1 MIAFVGPIEKLT
13 LENTYFR
20 QVLCTGEHSQLVLM
34 CLAPGEEI
42 GNEVHPSVDQF
53 FRIEAGEA
61 KFVLNE
67 KQEHLAR
74 DGDAVVVPSGTYH
87 NVINTSK
94 TEPLKLYTIYSPP
107 NHPAGTVHKTKA
119 EAEAAESLEHE
130 VGQTGS
136 LRAHPT
142 LTLMETIT
150 MHFVRV
156 TSTAALLLLLGT
168 LVPAYAQHEEKQA
181 KPQEPQHAQQPQQA
195 RPAPQQARPQQQ
207 ARPAPQQ
214 ARPQQQARP
223 AQQQRAPQAQ
233 QARPQQQA
241 RPAQQQRAP
250 QTQQARPQQQA
261 RPAQQQRAPQTQQ
274 ARPAQ
279 QQRAPQAQQARPQQ
293 QARPAQQQPVQQAQ
307 QQRQQHYQP
316 QQRTRQ
322 QAVAWQQQRAW
333 APQGSWQPHTDWQ
346 QGRSQNWGNEHRN
359 WGQRGGYGGYY
370 ISASIFGVSFGSQ
383 HYFRMHSRPY
393 MYMGYPRFSYGGYS
407 FLLLDPWPYA
417 WGDNWYASD
426 DVYIDYDNGYYLY
439 NRRYPGVGL
448 AVSVVM

>member
-250 QTQQARPQQQA
+250 QTQQARPQQQS
-261 RPAQQQRAPQTQQ
+261 
-274 ARPAQ
+274 RPAQ